1 MRAGLKRQRPEPRG
15 GTRAESRNPSPDR
28 RPTPHHAQ
36 KKMNTEMDMNIF
48 FLYIKVGLYAIFF
61 AGTLHIY
68 TCYLRRKR
76 N

>member
-1 MRAGLKRQRPEPRG
+1 MKRQRPELRG
-15 GTRAESRNPSPDR
+15 GTIAESRNPSLIDVLCIT
-28 RPTPHHAQ
+28 TP

>member
-1 MRAGLKRQRPEPRG
+1 MRAGLKRQRPQQRG
-15 GTRAESRNPSPDR
+15 GTIAESRNPCLIDVLC
-28 RPTPHHAQ
+28 PTTP